1 MAKKKELTLRD
12 VLMKMERFTKD
23 CFILHGRCFIEG
35 EDALRISPA
44 NVYGYLTEDA
54 AKIVREAYPDA
65 DLLEVINVRNAKD
78 DPEHNIKVV
87 PNRDTKTAE
96 KMRFED
102 RFNDYLDVEWKTF
115 DFTDEQLDELFNESK
130 QIDYEILPGKKIQIT
145 KGLFPTITIKKANT
159 ELSYYVEMMTND
171 EHNYPGDLIHVIA
184 RIETDVSTV
193 YLEYHWLDL

>member
-87 PNRDTKTAE
+87 PNRATKTAE
-96 KMRFED
+96 KMRFVD

-115 DFTDEQLDELFNESK
+115 DFTDDQLDDLFNESK
-130 QIDYEILPGKKIQIT
+130 QIEYEILPGKKIQIT

-159 ELSYYVEMMTND
+159 ELSYYAEMKTND
-171 EHNYPGDLIHVIA
+171 EHDYPGDLIHVIA

>member
-12 VLMKMERFTKD
+12 ILMKMERFTKD

-87 PNRDTKTAE
+87 PSRDTKTAE
-96 KMRFED
+96 KMRFAD
-102 RFNDYLDVEWKTF
+102 RFNDYLDAEWKTF
-115 DFTDEQLDELFNESK
+115 DFTDDQLDALFNESK
-130 QIDYEILPGKKIQIT
+130 QIEYEILPGKKIQIT

-159 ELSYYVEMMTND
+159 ELSYYAEMMTND
-171 EHNYPGDLIHVIA
+171 EHNYPGDLIHVIV

>member
-35 EDALRISPA
+35 EDALRLSPA

-159 ELSYYVEMMTND
+159 ELSYYAEMMTND
-171 EHNYPGDLIHVIA
+171 EHNYPGDLIHVIV

>member
-87 PNRDTKTAE
+87 PNRSAKTAE

-102 RFNDYLDVEWKTF
+102 RFNDYLDAEWKTF

-130 QIDYEILPGKKIQIT
+130 QIEYEILPGKKIQIT

>member
-35 EDALRISPA
+35 EDAFRISPA

-87 PNRDTKTAE
+87 PNRTAQIDEKVQFENRYDTFRSINWKS
-96 KMRFED
+96 FE
-102 RFNDYLDVEWKTF
+102 FS
-115 DFTDEQLDELFNESK
+115 DEQLDELFNESK
-130 QIDYEILPGKKIQIT
+130 QIEYEILPGKKIQIT

-159 ELSYYVEMMTND
+159 ELSYYAEMMPND
-171 EHNYPGDLIHVIA
+171 EHIFPTDLIHVVV
-184 RIETDVSTV
+184 RIETDVFTV
-193 YLEYHWLDL
+193 YLEYHWLDV

>member
-12 VLMKMERFTKD
+12 ILMKMERFTKD
-23 CFILHGRCFIEG
+23 CFILHGKCFIEG
-35 EDALRISPA
+35 EDALRLSPA

-87 PNRDTKTAE
+87 PNRSTKTAE
-96 KMRFED
+96 KMRFVD
-102 RFNDYLDVEWKTF
+102 RFNDYLGVEWKTF
-115 DFTDEQLDELFNESK
+115 DFTDDQLDELFNESK
-130 QIDYEILPGKKIQIT
+130 QIEYEILPGKKIQIT

-159 ELSYYVEMMTND
+159 ELSYYAEMKTND
-171 EHNYPGDLIHVIA
+171 EHDYPGDLIHVIA

>member
-35 EDALRISPA
+35 EDSLRLSPA

-87 PNRDTKTAE
+87 PNRSTKAAE

-102 RFNDYLDVEWKTF
+102 HFNDYLGVEWKTF
-115 DFTDEQLDELFNESK
+115 DFTDDQLDELFNESK
-130 QIDYEILPGKKIQIT
+130 QIEYEILPGKKIQIT

-159 ELSYYVEMMTND
+159 ELSYYAEMMTND
-171 EHNYPGDLIHVIA
+171 EHDYPGDLIHVIV

>member
-44 NVYGYLTEDA
+44 NVYGYLT
-54 AKIVREAYPDA
+54 
-65 DLLEVINVRNAKD
+65 D

-87 PNRDTKTAE
+87 PNRATKTAE

>member
-12 VLMKMERFTKD
+12 ILMKMERFTKD

-87 PNRDTKTAE
+87 PNRATKTAE
-96 KMRFED
+96 KMRFAD
-102 RFNDYLDVEWKTF
+102 CFNDYLDVEWKTF
-115 DFTDEQLDELFNESK
+115 DFTDEQLDALFNESK
-130 QIDYEILPGKKIQIT
+130 QIEYEILPGKKIQIT

-159 ELSYYVEMMTND
+159 ELSYYAEMKTND
-171 EHNYPGDLIHVIA
+171 EHDYPGDLIHVIA

>member
-65 DLLEVINVRNAKD
+65 DLLEIINVRNAKD